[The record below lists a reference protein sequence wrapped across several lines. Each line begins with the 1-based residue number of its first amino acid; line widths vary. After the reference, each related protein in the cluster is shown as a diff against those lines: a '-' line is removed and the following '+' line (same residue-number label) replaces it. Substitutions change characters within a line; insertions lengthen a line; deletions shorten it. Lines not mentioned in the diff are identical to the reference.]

1 MKTNTVVWIVLL
13 ILTYAGFAISHAGGT
28 GKMAAFVL
36 AAAGLKFAL
45 VGWQFM
51 DLRKSMMVW
60 SAALFG
66 LLGVILGIVAFF
78 V

>member
-1 MKTNTVVWIVLL
+1 MKANTVVWIVLMM
-13 ILTYAGFAISHAGGT
+13 LTYAGFALSHVNGAGKAT
-28 GKMAAFVL
+28 AFIL

-51 DLRKSMMVW
+51 DLRKSLMLW

-66 LLGVILGIVAFF
+66 LLGVILGVVAFF
-78 V
+78 